1 MLLNKDSNYCQGMNY
16 LVAFILS
23 ICDDEEEAFYLTLSF
38 FKNTSYK
45 NIFLNDL
52 KLLRLNFSI
61 FDKLLYIYVPTI
73 YTHLNLNEIYSI
85 YYINPWIITLFTYLI
100 NDKLKIDCFIKIF
113 NLFIIYGWKSIINI
127 SLNIFINYEKY
138 ILEQKDENLLQ
149 FLSSDLSVKF
159 INDLNNN
166 EYNNID
172 EIKISNKLLKEIK
185 KEFNQFSFL
194 VDEYD

>member
-1 MLLNKDSNYCQGMNY
+1 M
-16 LVAFILS
+16 
-23 ICDDEEEAFYLTLSF
+23 
-38 FKNTSYK
+38 
-45 NIFLNDL
+45 
-52 KLLRLNFSI
+52 
-61 FDKLLYIYVPTI
+61 
-73 YTHLNLNEIYSI
+73 
-85 YYINPWIITLFTYLI
+85 I

-172 EIKISNKLLKEIK
+172 EIKISNKLLEEIK